1 MGQRSLCRAAVTSLS
16 SWDSLSHLLRKY
28 KKHKTQKYKS
38 KKVSMRDN
46 GSTIILSG
54 GEDDQRCNSQDS

>member
-1 MGQRSLCRAAVTSLS
+1 MAQRSLCRAAVTSLS
-16 SWDSLSHLLRKY
+16 SWDSLSHLLHKY
-28 KKHKTQKYKS
+28 KKDKTQKYKS